1 MYTDNALMFPR
12 QIIPSL
18 RSLRGQQ
25 WQTLVDRVAALPEC
39 HEETLAFMLMMIQLN
54 GCLSCET
61 DSFRAM
67 RGCCAC
73 AQQTLRRFKGSDDD
87 LLTMFDA
94 SLDDVR
100 AFARKGKPV
109 SQLIKSTPVP
119 APAVIPVAAIGASIP
134 VTIPVSAVV
143 STAASAASAN
153 AASASTL

>member
-12 QIIPSL
+12 QVIPLL

-25 WQTLVDRVAALPEC
+25 WQNLVDRVSALPEC
-39 HEETLAFMLMMIQLN
+39 HEESLAFMLMMIQLN

-87 LLTMFDA
+87 LLKMFDA

-119 APAVIPVAAIGASIP
+119 APAAVP
-134 VTIPVSAVV
+134 VTIPISAVMT
-143 STAASAASAN
+143 TAASAAA
-153 AASASTL
+153 ASTL

>member
-12 QIIPSL
+12 QIIPLL

-25 WQTLVDRVAALPEC
+25 WQNLVDRVSALPEC
-39 HEETLAFMLMMIQLN
+39 HEESLAFMLMMIQLN

-119 APAVIPVAAIGASIP
+119 APAAVP
-134 VTIPVSAVV
+134 VTIPISAIVTTAA
-143 STAASAASAN
+143 STAA
-153 AASASTL
+153 ASTL

>member
-12 QIIPSL
+12 QIIPLL

-25 WQTLVDRVAALPEC
+25 WQNLVDRVSALPEC
-39 HEETLAFMLMMIQLN
+39 HEESLAFMLMMIQLN

-100 AFARKGKPV
+100 AFARKGKPI

-119 APAVIPVAAIGASIP
+119 APAAVP
-134 VTIPVSAVV
+134 VTIPISAIVTTAA
-143 STAASAASAN
+143 STAA
-153 AASASTL
+153 ASTL

>member
-12 QIIPSL
+12 HIIPLL

-25 WQTLVDRVAALPEC
+25 WQGLVDRVAALPEC
-39 HEETLAFMLMMIQLN
+39 HEESLAFMLMMIQLN

-87 LLTMFDA
+87 LLALFDA

-109 SQLIKSTPVP
+109 SQLIKSTPVA
-119 APAVIPVAAIGASIP
+119 APAIIPIATIGAASIP
-134 VTIPVSAVV
+134 VTVSVAAVANAAAN
-143 STAASAASAN
+143 TAAN